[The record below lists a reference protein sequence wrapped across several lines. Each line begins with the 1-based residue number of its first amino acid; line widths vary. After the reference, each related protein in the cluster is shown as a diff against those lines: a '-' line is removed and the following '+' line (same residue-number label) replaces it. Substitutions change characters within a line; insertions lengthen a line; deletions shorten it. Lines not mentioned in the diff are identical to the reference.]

1 MNFEFRFDIVWN
13 NFSLLMEGVQTTIV
27 LSLLTMALG
36 TIIGLFVAIVRL
48 RVRRIY
54 AVPLVIYVEVFRGTP
69 GLIQIVWIYYC
80 LPIVTGLQ
88 LDALTSLVIAMA
100 LNVGAYL
107 SEVFR
112 AGIQAVDKG
121 HIEAAYALGFK
132 PMQVTRRIIV
142 PQAAYRMIPAIGN
155 VFVSAIKLS
164 SLCSVL
170 GMSELMYQGQLVI
183 ANFFRPI
190 EVFTVV
196 ALIYLFMAYTTSLT
210 MMYLEWKLAWVKR
223 EKKSLWQNIKH
234 ASSSIFELKP
244 QGVVHRD

>member
-1 MNFEFRFDIVWN
+1 MDFEFRFDIVWN
-13 NFSLLMEGVQTTIV
+13 NMPLLLEGVQTTIL
-27 LSLLTMALG
+27 LSLLTMILG

-48 RVRRIY
+48 RARKIF
-54 AVPLVIYVEVFRGTP
+54 ALPLIIYVEVFRGTP

-88 LDALTSLVIAMA
+88 LDELTSLVIAMA
-100 LNVGAYL
+100 LNVGSYL

-112 AGIQAVDKG
+112 AGIQGINKG
-121 HIEAAYALGFK
+121 HIEAAAALGFK
-132 PMQVTRRIIV
+132 PGQITRRIVV
-142 PQAAYRMIPAIGN
+142 PQATYRMIPAIGN

-170 GMSELMYQGQLVI
+170 GMSELMYQGQIII

-196 ALIYLFMAYTTSLT
+196 AIIYLIMAYTTSLF
-210 MMYLEWKLAWVKR
+210 MMYLEWKFAWIKR
-223 EKKSLWQNIKH
+223 DKLSFWERFKH
-234 ASSSIFELKP
+234 ISQSAFQVKP
-244 QGVVHRD
+244 QGGL

>member
-1 MNFEFRFDIVWN
+1 MDYEFRFDIVLN
-13 NFSLLMEGVQTTIV
+13 NLPLLLEGVKTTIV
-27 LSLLTMALG
+27 LSLLTMVLG
-36 TIIGLFVAIVRL
+36 TIIGLFVAVVRL
-48 RVRRIY
+48 RARKIFSF
-54 AVPLVIYVEVFRGTP
+54 PLIVYVEVFRGTP

-100 LNVGAYL
+100 LNVGSYL

-112 AGIQAVDKG
+112 AGIQGVNKG
-121 HIEAAYALGFK
+121 HIDAAVALGFQ
-132 PMQVTRRIIV
+132 PGQITRRVVV

-170 GMSELMYQGQLVI
+170 GMSELMYQGQIII

-196 ALIYLFMAYTTSLT
+196 AIIYLLMAYTTSLF

-223 EKKSLWQNIKH
+223 ENVSFWEKFKRISRSAFQ
-234 ASSSIFELKP
+234 LKP
-244 QGVVHRD
+244 QGDL

>member
-1 MNFEFRFDIVWN
+1 MDYEFRFDIVLN
-13 NFSLLMEGVQTTIV
+13 NLPLLLEGVKTTIV
-27 LSLLTMALG
+27 LSLLTMVLG
-36 TIIGLFVAIVRL
+36 TIIGLFVAVVRL
-48 RVRRIY
+48 RARKIF
-54 AVPLVIYVEVFRGTP
+54 ALPLIVYVEVFRGTP

-100 LNVGAYL
+100 LNVGSYL

-112 AGIQAVDKG
+112 AGIQAVNKG
-121 HIEAAYALGFK
+121 HVDAAVALGFQ
-132 PMQVTRRIIV
+132 PGQITRRVVV

-155 VFVSAIKLS
+155 VFISAIKLS

-170 GMSELMYQGQLVI
+170 GMSELMYQGQIII

-196 ALIYLFMAYTTSLT
+196 AIIYLLMAYTTSLF

-223 EKKSLWQNIKH
+223 ENVSFWEKFKRISQS
-234 ASSSIFELKP
+234 AFQLKP
-244 QGVVHRD
+244 QGDL

>member
-1 MNFEFRFDIVWN
+1 MDFEFRFDIVWN
-13 NFSLLMEGVQTTIV
+13 NFPLLLEGLETTIV
-27 LSLLTMALG
+27 LSLLTMVLG
-36 TIIGLFVAIVRL
+36 TVIGLFVAIIRL

-54 AVPLVIYVEVFRGTP
+54 AIPLIIYVEVFRGTP

-80 LPIVTGLQ
+80 LPIITGLQ
-88 LDALTSLVIAMA
+88 LDAITSLVIAMA
-100 LNVGAYL
+100 LNIGSYL

-112 AGIQAVDKG
+112 AGIQGVNKG
-121 HIEAAYALGFK
+121 HLEAASALGFR
-132 PMQVTRRIIV
+132 PSQITRRIVV

-170 GMSELMYQGQLVI
+170 GMSELMYQGQIII

-196 ALIYLFMAYTTSLT
+196 AVLYLIMAYTTSLF

-223 EKKSLWQNIKH
+223 ENLSMWQRFRQISRN
-234 ASSSIFELKP
+234 SFSLKP
-244 QGVVHRD
+244 QGDL

>member
-1 MNFEFRFDIVWN
+1 MEFEFRFDIVWN
-13 NFSLLMEGVQTTIV
+13 NFDLLMEGIQTTIT
-27 LSLLTMALG
+27 LSILTMILG
-36 TIIGLFVAIVRL
+36 TIIGLFVAIIRL
-48 RVRRIY
+48 RVRRIF
-54 AVPLVIYVEVFRGTP
+54 AVPFVIYVEVFRGTP

-80 LPIVTGLQ
+80 LPIITGLQ

-100 LNVGAYL
+100 LNIGSYL

-132 PMQVTRRIIV
+132 PSQVTRRIVV

-155 VFVSAIKLS
+155 VFISAIKLS

-196 ALIYLFMAYTTSLT
+196 ALIYLFMAYSTSLF
-210 MMYLEWKLAWVKR
+210 MMFLEWKLAWVKR
-223 EKKSLWQNIKH
+223 EKKNFWEHFRDLSR
-234 ASSSIFELKP
+234 SVFSIKP
-244 QGVVHRD
+244 QEGGY